1 MLEVE
6 RKYRVQHADFAGIME
21 RLFKKLLTAKPVI
34 QQDAYLCTDDPK
46 LTLRVRREKSQDGS
60 VYLRTEKRKA
70 PGANT
75 NEEVETVIDREEY
88 LRLISMHQAT
98 AYETPLRIRKHRI
111 HFYGSYGGLKVTIC
125 LDCVNGPGIDL
136 GHTVELETMVASA
149 DQVATAHAV
158 LKALAVSILPSTS
171 KREKRGYRTM
181 LMEELTKRE
190 KRRRKAADKAAAK
203 KQSKRSEP
211 PTNDR

>member
-6 RKYRVQHADFAGIME
+6 RKYRVAHSDFAGITE

-34 QQDAYLCTDDPK
+34 QQDVYLCTDDPK
-46 LTLRVRREKSQDGS
+46 LTLRVRCEKSQDGS

-75 NEEVETVIDREEY
+75 NAEVETVIDREEY
-88 LRLISMHQAT
+88 LRLVAQHQAT
-98 AYETPLRIRKHRI
+98 AYDTPLRIKKHRI
-111 HFYGSYGGLKVTIC
+111 HFYGSYGGRKVTIC

-136 GHTVELETMVASA
+136 GHTVELETMVEAA
-149 DQVATAHAV
+149 EDVPNAHAV
-158 LKALAVSILPSTS
+158 LKALAGSILPATS

-181 LMEELTKRE
+181 LLEALTKRDQ
-190 KRRRKAADKAAAK
+190 RRRKKAEKVAK
-203 KQSKRSEP
+203 KVKK
-211 PTNDR
+211 DK